1 MTDSSSFSRKGR
13 DLLYQHY
20 WWLAIVVPVVVLLV
34 LSVTRDDWEGFLVPT
49 IVGAVGFALAV
60 QRQKLEELKLF
71 KELFIEFNQRYDR
84 LNDRLDDIARNDD
97 SAEDNDSV
105 RETVVDY
112 FNLCAEEYLWRS
124 RGHIPDEVWSA
135 WKRGMKQYFGK
146 PSFKKM
152 WVEEQGAEHYY
163 GFSPDVLDS

>member
-20 WWLAIVVPVVVLLV
+20 WWLAIVVPVVLLLL
-34 LSVTRDDWEGFLVPT
+34 LSVTRDDWESFLVPA

-135 WKRGMKQYFGK
+135 WKRGMKHYFDEK
-146 PSFKKM
+146 PFKEL
-152 WVEEQGAEHYY
+152 WEGDQGAENYY
-163 GFSPDVLDS
+163 GFSPDVLDT

>member
-20 WWLAIVVPVVVLLV
+20 WWLAIVVPVVLLLL
-34 LSVTRDDWEGFLVPT
+34 LSVTRDDWESFLVPT

-71 KELFIEFNQRYDR
+71 KELFIEFNQRYDE
-84 LNDRLDDIARNDD
+84 LNNELADIPPEFKKVEEEKRKKI
-97 SAEDNDSV
+97 
-105 RETVVDY
+105 VDY

-135 WKRGMKQYFGK
+135 WKRGMKQYFDK
-146 PSFKKM
+146 EPFKEL
-152 WVEEQGAEHYY
+152 WEGDQGAENYY